1 MQGFS
6 VGFIADVLH
15 KSRQKFSLID
25 VDGIWYPANGYLNSL
40 LVRNETSAI
49 LWLTGILS
57 KKSLRLDEI
66 DPLWKHERLRGGYK
80 GLRGLQDILDDFFI
94 KNPDGSYR
102 VPDDHERHAMKG
114 QDEERLLRECE
125 RYVEGKLNRDPEVEE
140 LFIWIRTLA
149 EKKQWQRILDI
160 EQHLRPYTDWLQ
172 LSEGKAT
179 QDRIRLARAMW
190 RQKEEPKQ
198 SSSKQQTLF

>member
-1 MQGFS
+1 
-6 VGFIADVLH
+6 
-15 KSRQKFSLID
+15 
-25 VDGIWYPANGYLNSL
+25 
-40 LVRNETSAI
+40 
-49 LWLTGILS
+49 
-57 KKSLRLDEI
+57 
-66 DPLWKHERLRGGYK
+66 
-80 GLRGLQDILDDFFI
+80 
-94 KNPDGSYR
+94 
-102 VPDDHERHAMKG
+102 MKG

-160 EQHLRPYTDWLQ
+160 EQHLRPHTDWLQ